1 MSISKYRAF
10 IKVAESGSL
19 TKAAKQLGYSQPG
32 ISHMVDSLETEMG
45 FPLLIRNK
53 DKIVPTENGKKV
65 LYYCY
70 QIIKNE
76 TYLQETVSAINGL
89 LEGTISMGAYN
100 SLMVGFLPHA
110 VRNFSNVYPN
120 IELHLRE
127 VACGEFHELLP
138 RGALDLGFMVD
149 SIPKGFSFIPLLRD
163 SACVIMRRDHPFAPY
178 EAISPTLL
186 NGCNF
191 IMPVP
196 GYDDVVNTV
205 LQKSPF
211 FPKIKYY
218 TASDVAAISMVANDL
233 GISVISSL
241 QVGLLP
247 DDVISRPFQGA
258 YGRSLG
264 IAIKS
269 LRHAPPVIKEFVR
282 ICKETA
288 AQLQQAPLP
297 EPPHDTR

>member
-1 MSISKYRAF
+1 M
-10 IKVAESGSL
+10 
-19 TKAAKQLGYSQPG
+19 
-32 ISHMVDSLETEMG
+32 
-45 FPLLIRNK
+45 
-53 DKIVPTENGKKV
+53 PTENGKKV

-138 RGALDLGFMVD
+138 RGELDLGFMVD

-247 DDVISRPFQGA
+247 RLFQDLLEHEVGMAALFRGGNVPVHLAVFFLDRRHLIIKDINGLRRHNRNLPVVHIDDVPRPSVPG
-258 YGRSLG
+258 
-264 IAIKS
+264 
-269 LRHAPPVIKEFVR
+269 
-282 ICKETA
+282 
-288 AQLQQAPLP
+288 
-297 EPPHDTR
+297 

>member
-1 MSISKYRAF
+1 MCHYAQR
-10 IKVAESGSL
+10 
-19 TKAAKQLGYSQPG
+19 P
-32 ISHMVDSLETEMG
+32 
-45 FPLLIRNK
+45 P
-53 DKIVPTENGKKV
+53 
-65 LYYCY
+65 
-70 QIIKNE
+70 
-76 TYLQETVSAINGL
+76 
-89 LEGTISMGAYN
+89 
-100 SLMVGFLPHA
+100 
-110 VRNFSNVYPN
+110 VR
-120 IELHLRE
+120 
-127 VACGEFHELLP
+127 
-138 RGALDLGFMVD
+138 
-149 SIPKGFSFIPLLRD
+149 
-163 SACVIMRRDHPFAPY
+163 PY

-269 LRHAPPVIKEFVR
+269 LRHAPPVIKEFVPDLQGD
-282 ICKETA
+282 CGSATASPPAGTA
-288 AQLQQAPLP
+288 A
-297 EPPHDTR
+297 

>member
-32 ISHMVDSLETEMG
+32 ISHMVDSLYTEMG

-138 RGALDLGFMVD
+138 R
-149 SIPKGFSFIPLLRD
+149 
-163 SACVIMRRDHPFAPY
+163 
-178 EAISPTLL
+178 
-186 NGCNF
+186 
-191 IMPVP
+191 
-196 GYDDVVNTV
+196 
-205 LQKSPF
+205 
-211 FPKIKYY
+211 
-218 TASDVAAISMVANDL
+218 
-233 GISVISSL
+233 
-241 QVGLLP
+241 
-247 DDVISRPFQGA
+247 
-258 YGRSLG
+258 
-264 IAIKS
+264 
-269 LRHAPPVIKEFVR
+269 
-282 ICKETA
+282 
-288 AQLQQAPLP
+288 
-297 EPPHDTR
+297 